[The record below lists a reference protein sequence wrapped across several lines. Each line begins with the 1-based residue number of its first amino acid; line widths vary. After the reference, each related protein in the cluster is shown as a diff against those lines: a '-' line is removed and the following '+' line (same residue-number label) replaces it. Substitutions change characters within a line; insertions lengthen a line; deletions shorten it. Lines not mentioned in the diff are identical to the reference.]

1 VRIWLPHHDWLL
13 WGKSNFRPQFVF
25 HEALCEVLPTLIMY
39 GSIGLLGGCRCIGG
53 TWKAAVEIFYSPAP
67 SSKRHRSLSLSTFH
81 CDMKEH
87 FKHIQIVLV
96 ICSSSCLFPVFLFS
110 PAVSFSFLPQKNQ
123 RRVLSIYYLA
133 CNKHIQALHSA
144 HSIQENSSPLQWT
157 LIVLYNPK
165 RCSS

>member
-1 VRIWLPHHDWLL
+1 
-13 WGKSNFRPQFVF
+13 
-25 HEALCEVLPTLIMY
+25 MY

-67 SSKRHRSLSLSTFH
+67 SSKRHRSLSLSAFH
-81 CDMKEH
+81 SSFVIKKDCDMKEH

-123 RRVLSIYYLA
+123 RRVLSI
-133 CNKHIQALHSA
+133 
-144 HSIQENSSPLQWT
+144 
-157 LIVLYNPK
+157 
-165 RCSS
+165 